1 MSVKVLY
8 ILASSHA
15 TLSIHTY
22 GLCVRVCVCTSFLR
36 KYACVHVV
44 LDVDGAAFSCHHVHS
59 RSQGADEAL
68 R

>member
-1 MSVKVLY
+1 MVY
-8 ILASSHA
+8 CPPAHA
-15 TLSIHTY
+15 HFFA
-22 GLCVRVCVCTSFLR
+22 CHCMCAVCVSGM
-36 KYACVHVV
+36 HVV